1 MKSIIIIIFSL
12 LTIQLVNAQCYISK
26 TVKFASRN
34 DAWPFGEANEVD
46 VNVELNIDNC
56 TLKISNIPDHCFNIQ
71 LISETFNIDNIK
83 VLRLSSIWIN
93 HKKCLIIVYINNNKI
108 QSLEIKFI
116 TGSYK
121 YFLYKLKDA
130 QLDYINKHP
139 LGNYTLTWT
148 N

>member
-1 MKSIIIIIFSL
+1 MFLMKSIIIIIFSL
-12 LTIQLVNAQCYISK
+12 ITIQSVTAQCYISK

-46 VNVELNIDNC
+46 VDVELNIDNR

-71 LISETFNIDNIK
+71 LISETLNIDNIK
-83 VLRLSSIWIN
+83 VLRLSSIWIDY
-93 HKKCLIIVYINNNKI
+93 KKCLIIVYINNNKI

-121 YFLYKLKDA
+121 YFLYRLKDT
-130 QLDYINKHP
+130 QLDYINH
-139 LGNYTLTWT
+139 TLTWL